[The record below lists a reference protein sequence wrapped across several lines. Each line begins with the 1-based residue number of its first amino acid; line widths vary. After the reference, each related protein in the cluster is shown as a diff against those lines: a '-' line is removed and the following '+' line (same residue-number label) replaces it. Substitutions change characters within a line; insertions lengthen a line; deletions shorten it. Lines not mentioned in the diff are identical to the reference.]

1 MMILMMSYFIIM
13 KGLLLILILIIL
25 VLMIILMKKILIL
38 LFVSDFSL
46 DILNFKNANNLK
58 KELNKELMSVAW
70 RSKGWWDWCM

>member
-1 MMILMMSYFIIM
+1 
-13 KGLLLILILIIL
+13 
-25 VLMIILMKKILIL
+25 MIILMKKILIL